1 MRQVVGRLTRVWNP
15 SPASRALQAA
25 IAAGNWG
32 LLDHRPCGAWQAGR
46 SHRRHD
52 ESGVNDGPFERWA
65 LTFEEISQEQDPLG
79 TPAVRFGGR
88 LVDARR
94 LTGSEA
100 LGFLLRAWHI
110 CAKPGADPE
119 R

>member
-25 IAAGNWG
+25 IAGGNWR
-32 LLDHRPCGAWQAGR
+32 LHAQRPSGVSQGR

-52 ESGVNDGPFERWA
+52 VSGVNDGPFGRWT
-65 LTFEEISQEQDPLG
+65 LTFEGFFQEQAAGQPRPSGL
-79 TPAVRFGGR
+79 TAN
-88 LVDARR
+88 VDARV
-94 LTGSEA
+94 LTELEA